1 MLISQQIELRLVELR
16 SAIGAFPTD
25 GDAADLEKLTTEYRA
40 ADVRKAAA
48 IITEAADLDAARVAG
63 DLSVEQRELDGI
75 GRNLQF
81 GNYVS
86 AAVEH
91 RAATGA
97 ESEWNAA
104 HGMGA
109 QQFPLAI
116 LAQGRV
122 QMRATTDTDGQV
134 NQGRWIDR
142 LFAMSAGMRLGMTME
157 SVPAGTSAYH
167 TTTAGVTPGQRSRAQ
182 AAADS
187 AWTVGVVTLEP
198 KRNAVSAKYAIEDA
212 ARLPGLADAL
222 RRDMGMGLVDN
233 IDQIIF
239 IGDASAT
246 TSTDDIAGLNTYA
259 GLTEVE
265 VTQAN
270 KIKGGETLEAF
281 TGLVDGLHAMDL
293 GDLNVVASV
302 GAYRLWANTIIN
314 ATADNMTLAQF
325 MMASG
330 LSWGSRANI
339 DTATAAGDFGAF
351 VGRARGIE
359 GAGVCAIWDAGQMIV
374 DEVTRAKEGEVVLT
388 MNYLHNIGYPRLDNF
403 ARVKF
408 VA

>member
-212 ARLPGLADAL
+212 ARLPGLADAP

>member
-16 SAIGAFPTD
+16 SAIGAFPAD

-48 IITEAADLDAARVAG
+48 MITEAADLDAARVAG
-63 DLSVEQRELDGI
+63 DLDAGQRELDGI

-81 GNYVS
+81 GNYLS

-109 QQFPLAI
+109 QQFPLAM
-116 LAQGRV
+116 LAPARV

-142 LFAMSAGMRLGMTME
+142 LFAMSAGARLGMTYE

-167 TTTAGVTPGQRSRAQ
+167 TTTAGVTPGQRSRGQ
-182 AAADS
+182 AATDS
-187 AWTVGVVTLEP
+187 AWTVGVVSLEP

-222 RRDMGMGLVDN
+222 RRDMSAGLVDA

-246 TSTDDIAGLNTYA
+246 TGTDDIAGLDTYA

-265 VTQAN
+265 ISQAN
-270 KIKGGETLEAF
+270 KVKGETLAAF
-281 TGLVDGLHAMDL
+281 TGLIDGLHAQDL
-293 GDLNVVASV
+293 ADLNVVASV
-302 GAYRLWANTIIN
+302 GAYRLWADTVIN

-330 LSWGSRANI
+330 LSWSSRANI
-339 DTATAAGDFGAF
+339 DVNTADGDFGAF
-351 VGRARGIE
+351 VGRARGIA
-359 GAGVCAIWDAGQMIV
+359 GAGVSAVWDAGQMIV
-374 DEVTRAKEGEVVLT
+374 DFTTRAKEGECILT

-403 ARVKF
+403 ARVVF
-408 VA
+408 AS